1 MGCPS
6 IESAIR
12 LTTLD
17 LIDIRTES
25 FPSANRHITLVCKL
39 VAELLAAKG
48 LFNIHEGAFKD
59 VRKRPPPSSLHRRHC
74 RPLFQHVFTTNTHT
88 LPSTQSQQTRN
99 MLVLPDE
106 PVA

>member
-6 IESAIR
+6 IERAIR

-17 LIDIRTES
+17 LIDIRTEP
-25 FPSANRHITLVCKL
+25 FLSANRHITLVCKL

-48 LFNIHEGAFKD
+48 LFNIHERTFKG
-59 VRKRPPPSSLHRRHC
+59 VQQRVSSLHRH
-74 RPLFQHVFTTNTHT
+74 RPFSSISLLPTHT
-88 LPSTQSQQTRN
+88 HTHFTLHILTQQTRN
-99 MLVLPDE
+99 MLVLPDK

>member
-25 FPSANRHITLVCKL
+25 FPGANRHITAVCKL

-48 LFNIHEGAFKD
+48 LFNIHEGAFKG
-59 VRKRPPPSSLHRRHC
+59 VRKRPTPSSSAAARFSNMSLQ
-74 RPLFQHVFTTNTHT
+74 PTHT
-88 LPSTQSQQTRN
+88 LY
-99 MLVLPDE
+99 L
-106 PVA
+106 